1 MTSIGY
7 TLALDAA
14 WFLFGM
20 ARIVLTSMLAEHR
33 TDRPDLGKAMAANS
47 KAAAERL
54 KPANYDVPGRRLLPW
69 YRVVNTTYWV
79 VAASACL
86 WIVVHGV
93 RG

>member
-1 MTSIGY
+1 MMSLGY
-7 TLALDAA
+7 TLAPIAA

-33 TDRPDLGKAMAANS
+33 IDKPNWSAAMASNS

-54 KPANYDVPGRRLLPW
+54 NAANYDVPGRRLLPW
-69 YRVVNTTYWV
+69 YRVVNKTYWV
-79 VAASACL
+79 VVAAGLL
-86 WIVVHGV
+86 WIVLHRV